1 MKVKPSLILT
11 VEIDG
16 TDVKLVPI
24 TTKKISIP
32 NSANGSSSSS
42 TVTLNF
48 TSEEVLVPASTKSDK
63 VVGYLL
69 VAPEVTE

>member
-1 MKVKPSLILT
+1 MKVKQSLLVT

-16 TDVKLVPI
+16 TEVDLVPI

-32 NSANGSSSSS
+32 NSASDSTTSS

-48 TSEEVLVPASTKSDK
+48 ASEEILVPAMLKTDK

-69 VAPEVTE
+69 RLKEEA